1 MSVDRLRV
9 ILIALLVAAAVLGVV
24 GHKTNSPWIVWVSY
38 VCFIIALA
46 FYFRWRQQIRAR
58 VLDREEK
65 TPQGD

>member
-1 MSVDRLRV
+1 MSTDRLRV

-24 GHKTNSPWIVWVSY
+24 GHKSNSPWIVWVSY
-38 VCFIIALA
+38 VCFIIALV

>member
-1 MSVDRLRV
+1 VSVDRLRV

-24 GHKTNSPWIVWVSY
+24 GHKSNSPWIVWLSY
-38 VCFIIALA
+38 AFFIVALA
-46 FYFRWRQQIRAR
+46 AYFRWRQQIRAR